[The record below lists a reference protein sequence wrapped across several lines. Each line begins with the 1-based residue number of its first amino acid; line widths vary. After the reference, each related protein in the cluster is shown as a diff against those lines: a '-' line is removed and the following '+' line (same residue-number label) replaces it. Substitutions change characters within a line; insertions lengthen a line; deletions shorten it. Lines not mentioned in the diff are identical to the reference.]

1 MIAEMNV
8 QDREAIE
15 RLFSRMAEAEARTG
29 PKDAEADA
37 YIRQQI
43 ARQPGAPYMM
53 AQTVVM
59 QTYALEQAQERIE
72 ALEHELAERDRT
84 ASQNGLFGGGVM
96 REPSRRMSSVPAA
109 GQPMGAPAGMPMPPS
124 QAGGGG
130 FLAGAAQTALAVA
143 GGMLLGNALGG
154 LFGSSSAQAAPP
166 AAEAGNAAPAA
177 QPAQAQPQPEDAAQS
192 DDDEGGGFFDSIFGG
207 GDGDEMNL

>member
-1 MIAEMNV
+1 MNV

-15 RLFSRMAEAEARTG
+15 RLFSRMAEAEAQAG
-29 PKDAEADA
+29 PKDGEADA

-43 ARQPGAPYMM
+43 TRQPGAPYMM
-53 AQTVVM
+53 AQTIVM
-59 QTYALEQAQERIE
+59 QTYALEQAQERIQTIE
-72 ALEHELAERDRT
+72 RELAERHEAALR
-84 ASQNGLFGGGVM
+84 GLFGGGAT
-96 REPSRRMSSVPAA
+96 REPSRGMGSVPAT
-109 GQPMGAPAGMPMPPS
+109 GRPMGASAGLSMPPS

-130 FLAGAAQTALAVA
+130 FLAGAAQTAMAVA

-177 QPAQAQPQPEDAAQS
+177 PPAQAQPQPEDAAAS
-192 DDDEGGGFFDSIFGG
+192 DQDEGGGFFDSIFGG
-207 GDGDEMNL
+207 GDEMNL